1 VEGNGAD
8 AVSRFLIGAA
18 GLFLIVALLVVG
30 GFFAVIDQ
38 GGDTGLAPTDVAKKE
53 IPEELIP
60 LYQRAAAECP
70 GLPWTVLAAIH
81 RLETNFSPGGRVVSY
96 AGAVG
101 PMQFMPATWSTY
113 GVDGNRDGRV
123 DIIDLEDSVS
133 SAANYLCANGAADP
147 DRLRNAIWHY
157 NHSDAYVS
165 EVMIRASTYG
175 VSVPIAGAAL
185 ASQVVPGALL
195 RNSNVIL
202 TGNARFDLETGVVD
216 QRLIALLEALASR
229 WEIGI
234 SVFKTGHS
242 MYTASGSISL
252 HYSGRAADIY
262 IVSGAAVSGSNYDA
276 RGLVEWVNSLSGP
289 GRPSEIGSPFPVRG
303 PGAWTDVAH
312 ADHVH
317 IGFD

>member
-1 VEGNGAD
+1 M
-8 AVSRFLIGAA
+8 SRYLIAA
-18 GLFLIVALLVVG
+18 GVVFLIVALLVVG
-30 GFFAVIDQ
+30 VFFAVIDQ
-38 GGDTGLAPTDVAKKE
+38 GGDTGLAPTDVAKEE

-60 LYQRAAAECP
+60 LYQRAATECP

-113 GVDGNRDGRV
+113 GVDGDGDGRV
-123 DIIDLEDSVS
+123 DITDLEDSVS
-133 SAANYLCANGAADP
+133 SAANYLCANGAGDP
-147 DRLRNAIWHY
+147 ERLRNAIWHY
-157 NHSDAYVS
+157 NHSDAYVA
-165 EVMIRASTYG
+165 EVMTRASSYG
-175 VSVPIAGAAL
+175 VSVAMSGAAL
-185 ASQVVPGALL
+185 ASQVVPGALM
-195 RNSNVIL
+195 RNPNMIL
-202 TGNARFDLETGVVD
+202 TGNARFDLEAGAVD
-216 QRLIALLEALASR
+216 QRVVALLEALASR

-242 MYTASGSISL
+242 MYTLSGSVSL

-262 IVSGAAVSGSNYDA
+262 SVSGAPVTDSNYDA
-276 RGLVEWVNSLSGP
+276 RALVEWVNSLSGP

-303 PGAWTDVAH
+303 LGVWTDDAH
-312 ADHVH
+312 EDHVH